1 MLSSNVFL
9 RTITFQPLAI
19 AAMMNGG
26 GCGSDSLNSIVY
38 LSGAFT
44 SLTARNRMLRGML
57 TPCGG
62 LTMRSNVAFTSSAV
76 SSAPSWNCTPLRR
89 KNV

>member
-1 MLSSNVFL
+1 L

-19 AAMMNGG
+19 AAMMKVGG
-26 GCGSDSLNSIVY
+26 RGSDSLNSIVY

-57 TPCGG
+57 MPRGG
-62 LTMRSNVAFTSSAV
+62 LTIRSKVAFTSSEV
-76 SSAPSWNCTPLRR
+76 SSAPSWKITSFRR
-89 KNV
+89 WNV

>member
-1 MLSSNVFL
+1 M

-26 GCGSDSLNSIVY
+26 GRGSDSLNSMVY

-57 TPCGG
+57 MPCGG
-62 LTMRSNVAFTSSAV
+62 FTIRSNVAFTSSDV
-76 SSAPSWNCTPLRR
+76 SSAPSWNGMPLRR
-89 KNV
+89 